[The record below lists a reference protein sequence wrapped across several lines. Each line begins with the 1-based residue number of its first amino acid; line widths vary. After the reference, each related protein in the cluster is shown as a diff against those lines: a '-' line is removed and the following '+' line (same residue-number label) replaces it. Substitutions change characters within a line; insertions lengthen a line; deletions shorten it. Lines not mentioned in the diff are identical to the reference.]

1 MCRYLLGHKSFII
14 AHANNSIIYGPVW
27 SVELE
32 CTLPT
37 YNMISLKMTTLQG
50 VRIVLLLTPCILSA
64 SVNVEKL
71 VHHFHMDKIL
81 ESLQQRNPQLQP
93 EKVLR
98 SLIGLPA
105 PAWTWR
111 WHRYLLQE
119 DPRREAST
127 IPQCQ
132 QQGIQDCWPV
142 TFNIANLG
150 EGQTI
155 MLIEGSDIEL
165 KVSNNYT

>member
-1 MCRYLLGHKSFII
+1 
-14 AHANNSIIYGPVW
+14 
-27 SVELE
+27 
-32 CTLPT
+32 
-37 YNMISLKMTTLQG
+37 MTTLQG
-50 VRIVLLLTPCILSA
+50 VRIVILLAPCILSA

-71 VHHFHMDKIL
+71 VHHFHIDKIL

-93 EKVLR
+93 GKVLR

-105 PAWTWR
+105 PAWTWT
-111 WHRYLLQE
+111 RYLLQE

-150 EGQTI
+150 EGETI

-165 KVSNNYT
+165 KVSNNYNYTPPWRIRHTNPKIENRNFLESHFLPPKYC